1 MGNGLFADLGVSKSL
16 QSPMIEYYK
25 PRRMEHSQN
34 GDAYD
39 DDDDESSVSLTKHLA
54 ETAVGVREMSKQLG
68 TPGACVVVTEP
79 QR

>member
-1 MGNGLFADLGVSKSL
+1 
-16 QSPMIEYYK
+16 MIEYYK

-68 TPGACVVVTEP
+68 TPGACVVVTAP